1 MTNDSLAFFA
11 DYFRPLSERVFGRK
25 AAAEESGRDAE
36 AKVWEVVVG
45 QIWDCFPGF
54 CEMPRD
60 LKLVSLGW
68 FGRGLLFRLVSCG
81 SY

>member
-1 MTNDSLAFFA
+1 MTNDSLAFFTS
-11 DYFRPLSERVFGRK
+11 YFRPLSERLFAKKV
-25 AAAEESGRDAE
+25 AAEDAGREGE

-60 LKLVSLGW
+60 LREVCLSSLT
-68 FGRGLLFRLVSCG
+68 LQIRLIIRV
-81 SY
+81 

>member
-1 MTNDSLAFFA
+1 M
-11 DYFRPLSERVFGRK
+11 SERLFAKKV
-25 AAAEESGRDAE
+25 AAEDASREAE

-60 LKLVSLGW
+60 LKAVRIDPRSK
-68 FGRGLLFRLVSCG
+68 
-81 SY
+81 